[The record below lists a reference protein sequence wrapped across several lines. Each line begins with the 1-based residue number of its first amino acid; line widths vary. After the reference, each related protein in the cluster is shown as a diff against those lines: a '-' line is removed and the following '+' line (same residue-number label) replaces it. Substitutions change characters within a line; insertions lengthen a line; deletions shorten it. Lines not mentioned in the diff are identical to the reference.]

1 MGISMI
7 NTSYNRKIKN
17 IVDYTFIVLETLNV
31 SKPQDKGIFK
41 KCISNYFK
49 DFYFYKKEL
58 MDIASDEVLDFL
70 EDNKISYESRAKMLY
85 QILEHMV
92 YLEKIKDR
100 PAYIKNIIFISDT
113 LFLMLKLDELVDPI
127 YGEAKTY
134 DEAIKILSEK
144 YKDKI
149 NKELINLFPK
159 ENRFLKEKV
168 ELNIDNFIKAKQ
180 ALNESPFE
188 ISYQVIN
195 STTSKVLTYSRF
207 DYVTKKDHM
216 YNRMEMNEILYK
228 NDISV
233 EFANA
238 IIELVGVEVL
248 KNLFSRQNNFV
259 YFIKMPPK
267 YFNKKMNFIR
277 LKELLEI
284 DFIKERICLIID
296 AKEYNKNFIK
306 IDDLLTSTGI
316 NIAISD
322 IKSIS
327 DYDSKIK
334 RNAKY
339 LFSTN
344 EIKTNLEDVKKF
356 ALDKKI
362 ELIIEDEHG
371 MFDYIPFEEVEI
383 IDELLEE
390 DYEE

>member
-180 ALNESPFE
+180 ALDESPFE

-248 KNLFSRQNNFV
+248 KNLFSRQNNFI

>member
-248 KNLFSRQNNFV
+248 KNLFSRQNNFI

>member
-233 EFANA
+233 EFTNA

-248 KNLFSRQNNFV
+248 KNLFSRQNNFI

>member
-248 KNLFSRQNNFV
+248 KNLFSRQNNFI

-362 ELIIEDEHG
+362 ELIIEDEYG

>member
-1 MGISMI
+1 M
-7 NTSYNRKIKN
+7 
-17 IVDYTFIVLETLNV
+17 
-31 SKPQDKGIFK
+31 
-41 KCISNYFK
+41 
-49 DFYFYKKEL
+49 
-58 MDIASDEVLDFL
+58 
-70 EDNKISYESRAKMLY
+70 
-85 QILEHMV
+85 
-92 YLEKIKDR
+92 
-100 PAYIKNIIFISDT
+100 
-113 LFLMLKLDELVDPI
+113 
-127 YGEAKTY
+127 
-134 DEAIKILSEK
+134 
-144 YKDKI
+144 
-149 NKELINLFPK
+149 FPK

-168 ELNIDNFIKAKQ
+168 ELNIDNFIKAK
-180 ALNESPFE
+180 ASLSESPFNV
-188 ISYQVIN
+188 SYQVIN
-195 STTSKVLTYSRF
+195 SSTSKVLIYSRF

-238 IIELVGVEVL
+238 VIEMVGVEVL

-267 YFNKKMNFIR
+267 YFDKKMNFIR

-284 DFIKERICLIID
+284 DFIKERIYLIIG

-316 NIAISD
+316 NISISD
-322 IKSIS
+322 IKSINDS
-327 DYDSKIK
+327 DSKIK

-344 EIKTNLEDVKKF
+344 EIETNLEDVKKF

-371 MFDYIPFEEVEI
+371 MFDYIPFEESEI
-383 IDELLEE
+383 IEEILEE

>member
-180 ALNESPFE
+180 ALSESPFE

-248 KNLFSRQNNFV
+248 KNLFSRQNNFI

-267 YFNKKMNFIR
+267 YFDKKMNFIR

-284 DFIKERICLIID
+284 DFIKERICLIIG

-327 DYDSKIK
+327 DNDSKIK

-356 ALDKKI
+356 ALDKKL

-371 MFDYIPFEEVEI
+371 MFDYIPFEEAEI